1 MRLPAPPPAVRAQ
14 EFDVGGSSFAPPP
27 PGATSPEAH
36 QLITR
41 VRMGHVLRHSEMV
54 MLRAARL
61 VGDSK
66 TADAQRVYLAQL
78 RSARGPLG
86 GNFQHALK
94 GYSPQ
99 HAVAETRAAL
109 RAGSPLLAH
118 QRSVPTLGRWDAALD
133 AGADFAAAGGGP
145 HFPASARRR
154 PPGAQTA
161 RLRRPTH
168 REGAAH
174 EHPSPMLVVG
184 AVGSR
189 AGHRLAGASVPVRL
203 PATALGRLSAH
214 SSSAPEFEVATPS
227 FDEIGRLLPR
237 TRGSR

>member
-1 MRLPAPPPAVRAQ
+1 MRLPASPPAVRAQ

-27 PGATSPEAH
+27 PGATSPAAQ

-61 VGDSK
+61 EGDSR
-66 TADAQRVYLAQL
+66 TADAQRVYLSQL

-118 QRSVPTLGRWDAALD
+118 RL
-133 AGADFAAAGGGP
+133 AD
-145 HFPASARRR
+145 ARRR
-154 PPGAQTA
+154 RRRQPGGAPPRRRLGARAPAGDGARPLLGTA
-161 RLRRPTH
+161 
-168 REGAAH
+168 
-174 EHPSPMLVVG
+174 LVVG
-184 AVGSR
+184 AR
-189 AGHRLAGASVPVRL
+189 N
-203 PATALGRLSAH
+203 
-214 SSSAPEFEVATPS
+214 
-227 FDEIGRLLPR
+227 
-237 TRGSR
+237 RGGDPFV

>member
-1 MRLPAPPPAVRAQ
+1 
-14 EFDVGGSSFAPPP
+14 
-27 PGATSPEAH
+27 
-36 QLITR
+36 
-41 VRMGHVLRHSEMV
+41 MV

-133 AGADFAAAGGGP
+133 AGADFAALAKQHSQCPSGQKGGDLG
-145 HFPASARRR
+145 FFGRGQMVPAFEAAAFEQPVGEVGECVDTNFGSHLILVQERR
-154 PPGAQTA
+154 
-161 RLRRPTH
+161 
-168 REGAAH
+168 
-174 EHPSPMLVVG
+174 
-184 AVGSR
+184 
-189 AGHRLAGASVPVRL
+189 
-203 PATALGRLSAH
+203 
-214 SSSAPEFEVATPS
+214 
-227 FDEIGRLLPR
+227 
-237 TRGSR
+237 

>member
-1 MRLPAPPPAVRAQ
+1 
-14 EFDVGGSSFAPPP
+14 
-27 PGATSPEAH
+27 
-36 QLITR
+36 
-41 VRMGHVLRHSEMV
+41 MV

-61 VGDSK
+61 VGDTK
-66 TADAQRVYLAQL
+66 TADSQRIYLSQL
-78 RSARGPLG
+78 RSSRGPLG
-86 GNFQHALK
+86 GSYERALK

-168 REGAAH
+168 RDGAAY
-174 EHPSPMLVVG
+174 EHSSPMLVVG

-189 AGHRLAGASVPVRL
+189 AGHRAGASVPVRL
-203 PATALGRLSAH
+203 PATALGRHSAH
-214 SSSAPEFEVATPS
+214 SASAPEVEVATPS

>member
-1 MRLPAPPPAVRAQ
+1 
-14 EFDVGGSSFAPPP
+14 
-27 PGATSPEAH
+27 
-36 QLITR
+36 
-41 VRMGHVLRHSEMV
+41 MV

-66 TADAQRVYLAQL
+66 TADAQRVYLSQL
-78 RSARGPLG
+78 RSSRGPLG

-145 HFPASARRR
+145 HFPAAARRR

-168 REGAAH
+168 RDGAAH
-174 EHPSPMLVVG
+174 EHSASPMLVVG

-203 PATALGRLSAH
+203 PATALGRYSAH